1 MKKTTTPASK
11 LGTKLANNKMVQV
24 VARLFGK
31 EDFSLTEEGNLE
43 FSDEE
48 ESKIAATYGD
58 GFLSKL
64 KALDF
69 SEASAQEATD
79 LFDEA
84 VRVKAAE
91 MTEDKDQTI
100 AQLRDEIQRLCDD
113 PEPAPAARGAE
124 PLSPDVRAAMRQYA
138 INMGASHNAVVASA
152 LNSPNPMDLS
162 RLEGASIDVSDLNK
176 EFGEVMPPRTR
187 LDLFNKNIY
196 LGIPDAGLFTRE
208 QSNTDYK
215 AAASLITEVSQQFTP
230 AWTPKGNVKF
240 TPIMIPYRRHKI
252 NLTFKP
258 TDVIKSWLTF
268 LYEQGKT
275 QAEMPVSRYIIEQ
288 MVLPKVQDDVTRV
301 MLGKGKFVEVAPSD
315 VTEGGAGTAA
325 KDSMD
330 GIETILVDDAA
341 ADVKMFNHYKN
352 ATDPFQ
358 LTGQNLLDYVGGF
371 VRAVA
376 KFFVDKPLVYCSEEF
391 LEYYQ
396 AQDFAVNGKYTGQT
410 IGNRIR
416 FTGFSFQPMKAMY
429 GSPILFCTPKANMVM
444 LVDYAKA
451 SNCINKIEEHHYDV
465 DVMGEYSLSVGFKIG
480 EAVYAAVP
488 GSYDPQS
495 GIIGNSPASD
505 DSDWATGGTPAP
517 DPDPEPE
524 VVTVSGDDDIA
535 AASDA
540 ASIKRTY
547 ATSNGSAVEAEVKT
561 EGANWIGVTTSGNK
575 VTFAVQEFP
584 YSAEGESTRTATV
597 RVSAAEGDGY
607 LDVTVT
613 QTMAD
618 NL

>member
-1 MKKTTTPASK
+1 MRKTTTPASK
-11 LGTKLANNKMVQV
+11 LGAKLANNKMVQV
-24 VARLFGK
+24 VARLFKK

-43 FSDEE
+43 LSDEE
-48 ESKIAATYGD
+48 ESQIAATYGD

-64 KALDF
+64 KALNF
-69 SEASAQEATD
+69 SEASVQEATD

-84 VRVKAAE
+84 VQHAAAA
-91 MTEDKDQTI
+91 MTADKDAVI
-100 AQLRDEIQRLCDD
+100 AQLRGEIDRLVAE

-124 PLSPDVRAAMRQYA
+124 PAAAAAAAARQTA
-138 INMGASHNAVVASA
+138 INMMASHNRLVASA
-152 LNSPNPMDLS
+152 LASPNPMDLT
-162 RLEGASIDVSDLNK
+162 RLEGGNIDVTDLNR
-176 EFGEVMPPRTR
+176 EFGEVLPPRTR
-187 LDLFNKNIY
+187 LDLFNRNIY

-230 AWTPKGNVKF
+230 KWTPKGSVKF
-240 TPIMIPYRRHKI
+240 TPIVIPYRRHKI

-258 TDVIKSWLTF
+258 AEVIKSWLVF

-288 MVLPKVQDDVTRV
+288 LVLPKVQDDVTRV
-301 MLGKGKFVEVAPSD
+301 MLGKGKYVEVNPSD

-330 GIETILVDDAA
+330 GIETILVEDKKSAT
-341 ADVKMFNHYKN
+341 KKFNHYKAAKN
-352 ATDPFQ
+352 PFT
-358 LTGQNLLDYVGGF
+358 LTGQALLDYVGGF

-376 KFFVDKPLVYCSEEF
+376 KYFVDKPLVYCSDEF

-396 AQDFAVNGKYTGQT
+396 AQDFAVNGKYTGQN

-416 FTGFSFQPMKAMY
+416 FTGFSLQPMKAMY
-429 GSPILFCTPKANMVM
+429 GSQILFCTPKANMVM

-488 GSYDPQS
+488 DAYDPQG

-505 DSDWATGGTPAP
+505 DDDWDT
-517 DPDPEPE
+517 
-524 VVTVSGDDDIA
+524 
-535 AASDA
+535 
-540 ASIKRTY
+540 
-547 ATSNGSAVEAEVKT
+547 GSA
-561 EGANWIGVTTSGNK
+561 TTSD
-575 VTFAVQEFP
+575 E
-584 YSAEGESTRTATV
+584 
-597 RVSAAEGDGY
+597 EGDEPG
-607 LDVTVT
+607 
-613 QTMAD
+613 A
-618 NL
+618 